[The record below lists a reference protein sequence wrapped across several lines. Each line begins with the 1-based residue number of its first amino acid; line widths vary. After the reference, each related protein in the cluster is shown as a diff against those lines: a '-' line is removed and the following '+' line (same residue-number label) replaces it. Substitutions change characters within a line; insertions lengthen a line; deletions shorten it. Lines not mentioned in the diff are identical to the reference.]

1 MDSQSSYPKKQE
13 FYQKK
18 SFFGAR
24 YPAGFRLFSIDSTA
38 LKSMLELWFDS
49 FKTGIDRDHRAG
61 RWVGGGPGTR
71 HTMSRPVQSNS
82 EQNPDLSLMF
92 SILRSGFWSG
102 FDWCDLGIVR
112 LVPGPPPSMRP
123 ARLSRSIPVLKLSN
137 HSSNILFR
145 AVESIQNQRN
155 PAELRA
161 RTKWLFS

>member
-1 MDSQSSYPKKQE
+1 MKKCH
-13 FYQKK
+13 
-18 SFFGAR
+18 FFDAR
-24 YPAGFRLFSIDSTA
+24 YAVGFRWFSIDSTA
-38 LKSMLELWFDS
+38 LKSMLEMWFDI

-61 RWVGGGPGTR
+61 AQGRWR
-71 HTMSRPVQSNS
+71 AWHTPYMSRPVQSNS

-102 FDWCDLGIVR
+102 FDWCDLDIVR

-161 RTKWLFS
+161 RTK